1 MPCRAIYVLKV
12 KHMAALRL
20 AQCALTTTGGSDVQ
34 SRAEEN
40 EKDHN
45 LWMVSA
51 AHIQFAHR
59 NFMSFSSGLPSVVLR
74 VHSVCSLLV
83 FGVRPQKII
92 PASIFLIC
100 FAVN

>member
-12 KHMAALRL
+12 KHMAALRQ

-51 AHIQFAHR
+51 AHIQFADR
-59 NFMSFSSGLPSVVLR
+59 NFMSFSSGLPSVVLH